1 MSSYASL
8 SLDRVQPLLTKGQVT
23 AATRLY
29 TEQQTELPDD
39 AATVAKQ
46 NYDVVTI
53 SEEGKAVAQA
63 LNAAPV
69 AGASSEGLF
78 LNAAGVSESDGTD
91 YAALKAADEAYNKAA
106 EKAENEAEKRCAA
119 WSRAA
124 QSYNAMMEEM
134 NNVSFG
140 SYDSTTGLYYINF
153 SAFDRYLKTKI
164 WEWQEDLRVND
175 PDAYEAWVSEFGV
188 KKEPKFSTSS
198 EEDVYRVIDLTPDAD
213 GHTELDYVY
222 MKLEQMKSLIALIE
236 EQYRENRKREEEES
250 GEPSAAERLETQ
262 NAKLEETLQTNDLEV
277 FEIRLEPP
285 GEKEE

>member
-29 TEQQTELPDD
+29 TEQQTEPPDD

-53 SEEGKAVAQA
+53 SEEGKAAAQV

-69 AGASSEGLF
+69 EGSSSEDLF
-78 LNAAGVSESDGTD
+78 LDAVGEPFEPGEIPDGND
-91 YAALKAADEAYNKAA
+91 YAAQEAF
-106 EKAENEAEKRCAA
+106 EKRCNTFSDLIA
-119 WSRAA
+119 SR
-124 QSYNAMMEEM
+124 N
-134 NNVSFG
+134 
-140 SYDSTTGLYYINF
+140 
-153 SAFDRYLKTKI
+153 
-164 WEWQEDLRVND
+164 
-175 PDAYEAWVSEFGV
+175 
-188 KKEPKFSTSS
+188 
-198 EEDVYRVIDLTPDAD
+198 
-213 GHTELDYVY
+213 
-222 MKLEQMKSLIALIE
+222 ALIE
-236 EQYRENRKREEEES
+236 ELKYQCDNRPGYYSAATGRYYINYSATTRLFQTRLWEWEQDLKENDPYAYELWVEHFGALTEPKFPEPGEGDVYQVIDFTPDAEGYTELDRFHMLLQRMKDLTALIKEQLRENRKREEEES

-277 FEIRLEPP
+277 FEIRLEPL